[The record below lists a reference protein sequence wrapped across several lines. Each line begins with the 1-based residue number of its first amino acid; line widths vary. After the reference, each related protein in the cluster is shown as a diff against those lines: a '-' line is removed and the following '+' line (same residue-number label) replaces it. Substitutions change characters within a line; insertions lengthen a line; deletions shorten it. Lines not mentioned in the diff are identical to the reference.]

1 MTMPEGS
8 SVFWRKDKKRWVL
21 SYADP
26 ARGQPQNVLPKEI
39 TNQRAAEQWAR
50 AWLDAAGLRPTEAL
64 AQRRDEGP
72 TVALCADRWLAL
84 LDKDSRVAPATL
96 AGNRGHL
103 RNHILPI
110 FGARSIAGLEV
121 PELRSWLRTLR
132 EKIKGASTVRNI
144 YYTMSSLYAAA
155 MAEGWVRRE
164 SNVVAHPGVKKEVPE
179 LDDSREVIRLPVAW
193 VQTLIE
199 SPVVPLERRARYCLA
214 FTSGMR
220 DGEIAGAR
228 LKFLQLDADVP
239 VLKIVE
245 AVAMVGAK
253 GKGGFAKAK
262 APKTKKSKRTLPLH
276 PATVAALREWLKTGW
291 IDLVGRA
298 PGPEDFLFPGLNG
311 RGARPRSAQLI
322 RDDLA
327 AVGLPI
333 DLEGQP
339 IDFKATRS
347 SFSSWLDGADVPR
360 ERIKRLLG
368 HAAHDVTEAHYTKRD
383 LEQLMAAVLVIRLVW
398 TPGLGTRPVA
408 MTGGT
413 SSEGNPTESLEPLSR
428 LELETY
434 GLRKDG
440 PSTSEAP
447 SQPCEKQQK
456 CGYSACFCDMRGG
469 HERGRDETRW
479 DARTHPPG

>member
-1 MTMPEGS
+1 MPEGA

-26 ARGQPQNVLPKEI
+26 ARGQPQKVLPKEI

-50 AWLDAAGLRPTEAL
+50 AWLDAEGLRPTEAL

-84 LDKDSRVAPATL
+84 LEKDSRVAPATL

-103 RNHILPI
+103 HNHILPT
-110 FGARSIAGLEV
+110 FGARPIAGLEV
-121 PELRSWLRTLR
+121 PELRAWLRALR

-155 MAEGWVRRE
+155 MAEGWVRHP
-164 SNVVAHPGVKKEVPE
+164 SNVVAHPGVKKEVPD
-179 LDDSREVIRLPVAW
+179 LDDSKEVLRLPVAW
-193 VQTLIE
+193 AQTLIE
-199 SPVVPLERRARYCLA
+199 SPTISLERRARYSLA

-220 DGEIAGAR
+220 DGEIAGVR
-228 LKFLQLDADVP
+228 FKFLQLDAEVP
-239 VLKIVE
+239 VLKVFE
-245 AVAMVGAK
+245 AVAIIGAK

-276 PATVAALREWLKTGW
+276 PATVAALREWIETGW
-291 IDLVGRA
+291 SALVGRA

-311 RGARPRSAQLI
+311 RGARPRSAELI
-322 RDDLA
+322 RYDLA

-339 IDFKATRS
+339 IEFKATRS
-347 SFSSWLDGADVPR
+347 SFSSWLDAADVPR

-368 HAAHDVTEAHYTKRD
+368 HAARDVTEAHYTKRD
-383 LEQLMAAVLVIRLVW
+383 LEQLMAAVLVIPLVW
-398 TPGLGTRPVA
+398 TAGVGTRPVA

-413 SSEGNPTESLEPLSR
+413 SSEVNLAESLAPPAR
-428 LELETY
+428 I
-434 GLRKDG
+434 GLATFGLGNRC
-440 PSTSEAP
+440 SI
-447 SQPCEKQQK
+447 
-456 CGYSACFCDMRGG
+456 
-469 HERGRDETRW
+469 H
-479 DARTHPPG
+479 

>member
-1 MTMPEGS
+1 MPEGA

-26 ARGQPQNVLPKEI
+26 ARGQPQKVIPKEI

-50 AWLDAAGLRPTEAL
+50 AWLDAEGLRPTEAL

-84 LDKDSRVAPATL
+84 LEKDSRVAPATL

-103 RNHILPI
+103 HNHILPT
-110 FGARSIAGLEV
+110 FGARPIAGLEV
-121 PELRSWLRTLR
+121 PELRAWLRALR

-155 MAEGWVRRE
+155 MAEGWVRHP
-164 SNVVAHPGVKKEVPE
+164 SNVVAHPGVKNEVPD
-179 LDDSREVIRLPVAW
+179 LDDSKEVLRLPVAW
-193 VQTLIE
+193 AQTLIE
-199 SPVVPLERRARYCLA
+199 SPAISLERRARYSLA

-220 DGEIAGAR
+220 DGEIAGVR
-228 LKFLQLDADVP
+228 LKFLQLDAEVP
-239 VLKIVE
+239 VLKIFE
-245 AVAMVGAK
+245 AVAIIGAK

-262 APKTKKSKRTLPLH
+262 APKTKKSKRTLPVH
-276 PATVAALREWLKTGW
+276 PATVAALREWIETGW
-291 IDLVGRA
+291 IALVGRA

-311 RGARPRSAQLI
+311 RGARPRSAELI
-322 RDDLA
+322 RYDLA

-339 IDFKATRS
+339 IEFKATRS
-347 SFSSWLDGADVPR
+347 SFSSWLDAEDVPR

-368 HAAHDVTEAHYTKRD
+368 HAARDVTEAHYTKRD
-383 LEQLMAAVLVIRLVW
+383 LEQLMAAVLVIPLVW
-398 TPGLGTRPVA
+398 TVGVGTRPEA

-413 SSEGNPTESLEPLSR
+413 SSEVNPAESLAPQAR
-428 LELETY
+428 I
-434 GLRKDG
+434 GLATFGLGKDG
-440 PSTSEAP
+440 SPTSGAP
-447 SQPCEKQQK
+447 S
-456 CGYSACFCDMRGG
+456 
-469 HERGRDETRW
+469 
-479 DARTHPPG
+479 